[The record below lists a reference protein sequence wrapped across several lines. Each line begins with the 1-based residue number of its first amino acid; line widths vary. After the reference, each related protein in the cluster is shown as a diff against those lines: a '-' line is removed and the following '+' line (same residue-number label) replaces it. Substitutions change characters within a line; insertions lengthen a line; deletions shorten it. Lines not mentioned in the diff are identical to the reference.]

1 MDNNVETN
9 RYKALNDSMLL
20 PNWVKKP
27 LMSQGRMELWSND
40 RLTEFT
46 IKFNSVI
53 VVATSNNAEVTGKM
67 IDECPYRP
75 GYEFDWH
82 YTLSQWVVYYL
93 ANKFTALL
101 DSKNSL
107 QKEFNIREDED
118 RKTDVS
124 LYAPFNPA
132 IRVKNKPPP
141 KPGLKCHFCNLKYC
155 LEEERKQHEEF
166 WHSNKLIK
174 L

>member
-1 MDNNVETN
+1 
-9 RYKALNDSMLL
+9 
-20 PNWVKKP
+20 
-27 LMSQGRMELWSND
+27 MELWSND

-53 VVATSNNAEVTGKM
+53 VVTTSNNPDAMTK
-67 IDECPYRP
+67 IDECLYRS

-82 YTLSQWVVYYL
+82 YTLSQWVVYFL

-107 QKEFNIREDED
+107 LKEFNVRDVDNED
-118 RKTDVS
+118 DVS
-124 LYAPFNPA
+124 LYPPVNRS
-132 IRVKNKPPP
+132 IKMRNKPPP

-155 LEEERKQHEEF
+155 LEQERKQHEEF
-166 WHSNKLIK
+166 FFFSSGIVTN
-174 L
+174 

>member
-1 MDNNVETN
+1 
-9 RYKALNDSMLL
+9 
-20 PNWVKKP
+20 
-27 LMSQGRMELWSND
+27 MELWSND

-53 VVATSNNAEVTGKM
+53 VVTTSNNPDTMTK
-67 IDECPYRP
+67 IDECPYRS

-82 YTLSQWVVYYL
+82 YTLSQWVVYFL

-101 DSKNSL
+101 DSKTSI
-107 QKEFNIREDED
+107 QKEFNIRDDED
-118 RKTDVS
+118 NEVEVS
-124 LYAPFNPA
+124 LYPPVNPA
-132 IRVKNKPPP
+132 IKVKNKPPP

-166 WHSNKLIK
+166 WHSNKLLKIVVSQ
-174 L
+174 

>member
-1 MDNNVETN
+1 MTQE
-9 RYKALNDSMLL
+9 
-20 PNWVKKP
+20 
-27 LMSQGRMELWSND
+27 RMELWSND

-46 IKFNSVI
+46 IKFNSVR
-53 VVATSNNAEVTGKM
+53 VVTTSTNPDAMTK
-67 IDECPYRP
+67 IDECPYRS

-82 YTLSQWVVYYL
+82 YTLSQWVVYFL

-101 DSKNSL
+101 DSKTSI
-107 QKEFNIREDED
+107 QKEFNIRDDED
-118 RKTDVS
+118 SEVDVS
-124 LYAPFNPA
+124 LYIPVNGA
-132 IRVKNKPPP
+132 IKVKTKPPP
-141 KPGLKCHFCNLKYC
+141 KPGLKCNFCNLKYC

>member
-1 MDNNVETN
+1 
-9 RYKALNDSMLL
+9 
-20 PNWVKKP
+20 
-27 LMSQGRMELWSND
+27 MSQERMELWSND

-46 IKFNSVI
+46 IKLNSI
-53 VVATSNNAEVTGKM
+53 AVVTTSDNPDTMTK
-67 IDECPYRP
+67 IDECPYRS

-82 YTLSQWVVYYL
+82 YTLSQWVVYFL

-101 DSKNSL
+101 DSKTSI
-107 QKEFNIREDED
+107 QKEFNIRDDED
-118 RKTDVS
+118 SEVDVS
-124 LYAPFNPA
+124 LYIPVNRA
-132 IRVKNKPPP
+132 IKVKNKPPP

-166 WHSNKLIK
+166 WHGNKLLK

>member
-1 MDNNVETN
+1 MTQE
-9 RYKALNDSMLL
+9 RIELL
-20 PNWVKKP
+20 
-27 LMSQGRMELWSND
+27 SND
-40 RLTEFT
+40 RLTEFS

-53 VVATSNNAEVTGKM
+53 VVTTSINPEGMTK
-67 IDECPYRP
+67 IDKCPYRS

-82 YTLSQWVVYYL
+82 YTLSQWVVYF

-101 DSKNSL
+101 GPKTSR
-107 QKEFNIREDED
+107 QKEFNIRDYEDGEV
-118 RKTDVS
+118 DVS
-124 LYAPFNPA
+124 LYIPVNGA
-132 IRVKNKPPP
+132 IKVKTKPPP

-166 WHSNKLIK
+166 WHGSKLLK